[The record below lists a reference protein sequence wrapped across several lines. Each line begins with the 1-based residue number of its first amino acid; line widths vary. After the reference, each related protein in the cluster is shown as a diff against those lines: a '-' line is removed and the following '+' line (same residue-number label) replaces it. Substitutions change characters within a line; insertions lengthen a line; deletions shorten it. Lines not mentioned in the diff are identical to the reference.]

1 MQKPVLGEI
10 WVVAIPIIYYD
21 ENNDIN
27 VKIQKRPVL
36 ILDDGR
42 GLIVEA
48 NKRNYHVFK
57 LTTQKDPY
65 KRILIKNWKELGLKY
80 KSYVR
85 IEMPIKIEE
94 PQFVSKISEMPAD
107 QLLEF
112 YQELYKIINIKTL
125 EKLSK
130 KEPIDVGNK

>member
-48 NKRNYHVFK
+48 DKRNYHVFK

>member
-48 NKRNYHVFK
+48 DKRNYHVFK

-107 QLLEF
+107 QLV
-112 YQELYKIINIKTL
+112 I
-125 EKLSK
+125 S
-130 KEPIDVGNK
+130 NKRVK

>member
-48 NKRNYHVFK
+48 DKRNYHVFK

-130 KEPIDVGNK
+130 KEQIDVGNK

>member
-48 NKRNYHVFK
+48 DKRNYHVFK
-57 LTTQKDPY
+57 LTTQKDSY

-112 YQELYKIINIKTL
+112 YQELYKIINIKIL

>member
-1 MQKPVLGEI
+1 MQKPIIGEI
-10 WVVAIPIIYYD
+10 WVVAIPIVYFD
-21 ENNDIN
+21 DNNDIN

-42 GLIVEA
+42 GLIVEED
-48 NKRNYHVFK
+48 KRNYHVFK
-57 LTTQKDPY
+57 LTTQGDPY
-65 KRILIKNWKELGLKY
+65 KRKPIKNWKELGLKA

-94 PQFVSKISEMPAD
+94 SQFVSKITEISAE
-107 QLLEF
+107 QLLEY
-112 YQELYKIINIKTL
+112 YQELYKILNIKTL

-130 KEPIDVGNK
+130 KEPLEI